1 MNNAEVDDEDPNNMY
16 ADVNEELR
24 NAFAEFDRRNNQNA
38 DNNEEDD
45 MNNAEVPEVPP
56 VDIPDDETSSQRL
69 ERIRAYMSL
78 EGSQNRMRPSI
89 RRMTEIEPEQYALE
103 RLKLADKLES
113 LQLSTFRS
121 TPPSSMTPETMEKLL
136 SSPLVKLTSTE
147 INRARHENYPMFK
160 DISDEMLRYSYL
172 FDEIP
177 FDVERDYNKQ
187 RLAGTYNV
195 VYHNE
200 TCDWGQL
207 QGWDVSSTREE
218 NNHKRGLIIIGSSE
232 SNPRCLEGYLLFLPT
247 AEDYCSDSDEEGY
260 SDDSDE
266 EEYSDEGS
274 YNGTD
279 AEEESEEEEGE
290 SSSINDNEVED
301 NGGIEQ
307 DNNEDQSL
315 SDESEVDEESDIE
328 EVSVAD
334 NLLQYTFLHFNENSF
349 VLNDVYEEASWYES
363 GCDFGLIT
371 NPNTTERDNSTAVAE
386 GRDDSLDSVTLF
398 LAKENMAFCR
408 GEKQKFISLSKTC
421 NYGLECGSHYKYG
434 YLNPPYQ
441 FDSNDE
447 SQRMNVLETMG
458 AYRGSWISKLST
470 SSGISLPE
478 GVVNLIWGY
487 WKNGPPPYLF
497 VEKGDLLLLARYKE
511 EVIDPACPELVST
524 ITREH
529 MVLGRP
535 DRD

>member
-1 MNNAEVDDEDPNNMY
+1 LGNV
-16 ADVNEELR
+16 
-24 NAFAEFDRRNNQNA
+24 FAEIDRRNNQNA
-38 DNNEEDD
+38 EVDELSNNEEDD

-56 VDIPDDETSSQRL
+56 VVIPDDETSSQRL

-78 EGSQNRMRPSI
+78 EGLQRRMRPSI
-89 RRMTEIEPEQYALE
+89 RRMNEIEPEQYALE
-103 RLKLADKLES
+103 RLKLADELES

-121 TPPSSMTPETMEKLL
+121 TPPSSMTLETMEKLL

-147 INRARHENYPMFK
+147 ISRARHASYPIFK
-160 DISDEMLRYSYL
+160 DISDEMTRFSYL

-177 FDVERDYNKQ
+177 FDVERDYNKA

-200 TCDWGQL
+200 SCDWGML
-207 QGWDVSSTREE
+207 KGWDVPSTREE
-218 NNHKRGLIIIGSSE
+218 NNHKKGLIIIGSSE
-232 SNPRCLEGYLLFLPT
+232 SSPRCLEGYLLFMPT
-247 AEDYCSDSDEEGY
+247 AEDYYSDSDEEGY
-260 SDDSDE
+260 SDDYDE

-274 YNGTD
+274 SNGTE
-279 AEEESEEEEGE
+279 AEEEGE
-290 SSSINDNEVED
+290 SSSINGSKVED
-301 NGGIEQ
+301 NDGIDQ

-334 NLLQYTFLHFNENSF
+334 NLLQYTFLHFGEESF
-349 VLNDVYEEASWYES
+349 ALNDVYNEASWYES

-371 NPNTTERDNSTAVAE
+371 NPNTAERDNSTSVAE
-386 GRDDSLDSVTLF
+386 GRDDSPDSVTLF

-434 YLNPPYQ
+434 YLNPSYQ

-447 SQRMNVLETMG
+447 SQRMNVLETMK
-458 AYRGSWISKLST
+458 AYQGSMISKLST
-470 SSGISLPE
+470 SSGKSLPE
-478 GVVNLIWGY
+478 GVVNLIWQY
-487 WKNGPPPYLF
+487 WKNCPPPYLF

-529 MVLGRP
+529 MVLGRL
-535 DRD
+535 DSRD